1 MHPFRP
7 RFLVCEGWGSQRAEV
22 GCRSCGFICSL
33 FWWSARLGAGLA
45 QVRVCLVRRL
55 LACDVVGF
63 LFGV

>member
-33 FWWSARLGAGLA
+33 FWWSTHLGAGLA
-45 QVRVCLVRRL
+45 QVRVCLVRQL
-55 LACDVVGF
+55 LACDAVGF